1 MGVWCRSRGLAI
13 AGGGAVIGAPQNPQN
28 LLPAG
33 SVFRQRGQVT
43 VDGAGAE
50 GAAASAGCPGM
61 GLPHR
66 AHVGE
71 VAGFGAP
78 HAGQRVYR
86 MVPCSLD
93 SLAMA
98 LSFSVFLAGD
108 CDYYSL
114 IFTQTGLV

>member
-1 MGVWCRSRGLAI
+1 M

-28 LLPAG
+28 RLPKG
-33 SVFRQRGQVT
+33 RVFRQRGQVT
-43 VDGAGAE
+43 TAGVGAE
-50 GAAASAGCPGM
+50 DGAASAGCPGM
-61 GLPHR
+61 GFPQR
-66 AHVGE
+66 AHVAE

-78 HAGQRVYR
+78 QAGQRVYR

-98 LSFSVFLAGD
+98 VSLSVFLAGD
-108 CDYYSL
+108 CDYCSL

>member
-1 MGVWCRSRGLAI
+1 M
-13 AGGGAVIGAPQNPQN
+13 GAPQNPQN

-43 VDGAGAE
+43 VAGAGADD
-50 GAAASAGCPGM
+50 AASSAGCPGM
-61 GLPHR
+61 GLPQR
-66 AHVGE
+66 AHTAE

-98 LSFSVFLAGD
+98 LSLSVFSAGD
-108 CDYYSL
+108 CDYCSL